1 MAEFQAIETQE
12 QLDAVIGERIK
23 QERETLEKQYEGYL
37 SPEDAE
43 TKKKEYEKQ
52 IGNLQEALKDANEK
66 ITNHDKEIAERDS
79 KIKGYEIASAKTKI
93 AHEAG
98 LSYEAIDFLKGEDE
112 NSIRVSADALKTL
125 MGSSKPEPPLASGE
139 QNITGADAALRNTL
153 KNLTSKGE

>member
-1 MAEFQAIETQE
+1 MAEFQTIETQE
-12 QLDAVIGERIK
+12 QLDTVIGDRIK

-52 IGNLQEALKDANEK
+52 IGNLQTALNDANEK
-66 ITNHDKEIAERDS
+66 IANHDKEIAERDS
-79 KIKGYEIASAKTKI
+79 KIKSYETASLKAKI
-93 AHEAG
+93 AREAG
-98 LSYEAIDFLKGEDE
+98 LSYEAVDFLKGEDE
-112 NSIRVSADALKTL
+112 DSIRVSADALKTL

-139 QNITGADAALRNTL
+139 QNIIGADAALRNTL

>member
-12 QLDAVIGERIK
+12 QLDVVIGERIK

-52 IGNLQEALKDANEK
+52 IGNLQVALKDANEK

-79 KIKGYEIASAKTKI
+79 KIKGYEIASAKAKI